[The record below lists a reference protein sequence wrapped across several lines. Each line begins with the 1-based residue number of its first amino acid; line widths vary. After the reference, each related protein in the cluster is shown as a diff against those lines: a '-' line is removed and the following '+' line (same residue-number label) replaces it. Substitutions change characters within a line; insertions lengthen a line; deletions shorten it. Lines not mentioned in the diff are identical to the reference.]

1 MKKRLIFFSLVF
13 AVLAFASCKLE
24 KGGTIE
30 VTNGSNFEASIAV
43 YKELVQVTAQEK
55 AAPGKKIT
63 FSIDEDGTYNV
74 DAIFINGNV
83 LSHGRE
89 KAVLSGGNKES
100 ITVKPT
106 N

>member
-1 MKKRLIFFSLVF
+1 MKKRLIFFSLVS
-13 AVLAFASCKLE
+13 AVLAFTSCAV

-30 VTNGSNFEASIAV
+30 VTNGSDFEASIAV

-55 AAPGKKIT
+55 AAPGKKVT